1 MVSSRQAITSI
12 LFSLAVAVCAHAQ
25 SASKEQ
31 TASISGKVTLK
42 NKGVA
47 GIVVVA
53 MLNNYSGGSAGR
65 PRLRATTDDE
75 GNYRISDV
83 PAGDYLA
90 YPLAPALAID
100 KADATPLLTIAAGQS
115 IRDVNFAM
123 VRGGVITGRI
133 TNADGQPVVEESVSV
148 VAADPSSYYPTYS
161 FRGVHTDDRGIY
173 RAFGLRP
180 GKYRVSVGQ
189 SKGLPGYVHQATRQT
204 FYPSVTEI
212 DKATVIEVTEG
223 SEAIDI
229 NIVTAGLNPSFT
241 VSGRIIDSAGAPV
254 AQAILGIQQRDGNT
268 TMSSTGGTATNSK
281 GEFKMQN
288 VLPGKYTLFF
298 APPQNSDLR
307 ADPIEFEVIDTDLT
321 GLEFKTKSGAS
332 LSGMVVVEGPYEKSL
347 AALFKGLRVYVMFD
361 NPKSDY
367 AGESRSVEVGP
378 DGSFTIVGL
387 GSGNAQLDF
396 VHSDESD
403 ARKFEILHLEHN
415 GVLLPSGISIKEGEQ
430 VTGVR
435 MVVKHLK
442 LTGAIR
448 GLVKIENGELPPD
461 ARIVVWLSHADPSR
475 APRMS
480 LPSPHVDSRGHFLLE
495 RLAAGTYDVRAA
507 VVEPGGRGP
516 GQMSPKQ
523 MVVVADNIVSDVT
536 VTIKLKP

>member
-1 MVSSRQAITSI
+1 MVSSRQAITCI

-47 GIVVVA
+47 GIVVIA
-53 MLNNYSGGSAGR
+53 MRNGGSSR
-65 PRLRATTDDE
+65 DLPRLRATTDYE

-83 PAGDYLA
+83 PAGNYST
-90 YPLAPALAID
+90 YPLAPALAVD
-100 KADATPLLTIAAGQS
+100 KADASPLLTIKAGES

-123 VRGGVITGRI
+123 VRGGVITGQI
-133 TNADGQPVVEESVSV
+133 TNRDGQPVVEESVMV
-148 VAADPSSYYPTYS
+148 TPVDPPPYAHTYY
-161 FRGVHTDDRGIY
+161 RGIHTDDRGIY

-189 SKGLPGYVHQATRQT
+189 PKALPVHVQRATRQT
-204 FYPSVTEI
+204 FYPSVTEV
-212 DKATVIEVTEG
+212 DKATVIEVTDG

-229 NIVTAGLNPSFT
+229 NIVTAGFYSTFN

-254 AQAILGIQQRDGNT
+254 PGALLGIQQRDGNT
-268 TMSSTGGTATNSK
+268 TISTTGPNATNSK
-281 GEFKMQN
+281 GEFKLQN

-321 GLEFKTKSGAS
+321 GLEFKTKRGAS

-347 AALFKGLRVYVMFD
+347 NALFKGLRVFLWFD
-361 NPKSDY
+361 SPTTDVES
-367 AGESRSVEVGP
+367 GSRSVEIGP
-378 DGSFTIVGL
+378 DGSFRIVGI
-387 GSGNAQLDF
+387 GSGNAHLDF
-396 VHSDESD
+396 AYSDGSD
-403 ARKFEILHLEHN
+403 TRRFEILHLEHN
-415 GVLLPSGISIKEGEQ
+415 GVLLPGGISINEGEQ
-430 VTGVR
+430 VAGVR

-448 GLVKIENGELPPD
+448 GLVKIENGELSPD

-507 VVEPGGRGP
+507 VVEPGGRGSR
-516 GQMSPKQ
+516 QMSPKQ
-523 MVVVADNIVSDVT
+523 MVVVADNTVSDVT